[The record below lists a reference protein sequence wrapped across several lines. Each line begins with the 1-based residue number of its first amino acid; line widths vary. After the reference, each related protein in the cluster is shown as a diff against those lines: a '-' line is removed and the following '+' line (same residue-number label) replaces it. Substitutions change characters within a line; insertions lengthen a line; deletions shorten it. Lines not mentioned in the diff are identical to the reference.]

1 MEFKIHLKSEQ
12 ETKGPEQNS
21 QIRLK
26 LATIC
31 LRDIDHNF
39 TELHYL

>member
-1 MEFKIHLKSEQ
+1 MEFKSHLKSEQ

-21 QIRLK
+21 QIPLRL
-26 LATIC
+26 AIC
-31 LRDIDHNF
+31 LREIDHNF